1 MCENEAFLSA
11 YVRMAT
17 NRILSAA
24 RDSCTLY
31 TRDGFED
38 RMFEAKTK
46 AGPTRGQGRGQGQ
59 A

>member
-11 YVRMAT
+11 YENR

-46 AGPTRGQGRGQGQ
+46 AKARPNFRGQVE

>member
-11 YVRMAT
+11 YENR